1 MSCYRLIDE
10 ESSRQ
15 SVSRLCRA
23 LGVSRSG
30 YYAWKASPV
39 SDRAIEDAV
48 LTETIRAVFV
58 DSKETYGSP
67 RVHAELQLEKGL
79 RISEKRVARLMRQA
93 GLVAVG
99 GGKRRGL
106 TRRDREHPLAPDLV
120 DRDFAVAAPD
130 QLWVAD
136 FTQITTWQ
144 GTAYVAV
151 VADAYSRLCLGYAVR
166 ADKTVELVLEALEMA
181 VWRRGQQRAQG
192 AIHHSDQG
200 SQYTSFAFSR
210 RLAEQGI
217 VPSMGSVGDA
227 LDNALCESLIATL
240 KREKL
245 RRERYRSIDDVRAA
259 VFAWIEGWYNRRRRH
274 TSLGMLSPLQ
284 FEAQHYDGHRLTA
297 AR

>member
-15 SVSRLCRA
+15 SISRLCRT

-58 DSKETYGSP
+58 DSNETYGSP
-67 RVHAELQLEKGL
+67 RVHAELRLGRGL
-79 RISEKRVARLMRQA
+79 RIGEKRVARLMRQA

-99 GGKRRGL
+99 PRRRGA

-120 DRDFAVAAPD
+120 DRDFAVDAPD
-130 QLWVAD
+130 ELWVAD
-136 FTQITTWQ
+136 FTQLTTWQ
-144 GTAYVAV
+144 GTAYIAV

-166 ADKTVELVLEALEMA
+166 PDKTVELVLEALEMA
-181 VWRRGQQRAQG
+181 VWRRGQQRASG

-227 LDNALCESLIATL
+227 LDNALCESLIGTM

-245 RRERYRSIDDVRAA
+245 RRETYRSVEDVRAA
-259 VFAWIEGWYNRRRRH
+259 VFAWIEAWYNRRRRH
-274 TSLGMLSPLQ
+274 SSLGMLSPLE
-284 FEAQHYDGHRLTA
+284 FEAQHHDGVRLSG